1 MRKSTNRVLGAAAIW
16 LCAVAAVSMALL
28 SSESGSSTVRY
39 RSSAPVVLG
48 ALFPGE
54 GEDYNSDDSGFEVS
68 F

>member
-1 MRKSTNRVLGAAAIW
+1 MRKSTNTVLGAAAIW
-16 LCAVAAVSMALL
+16 LCAVAAVSLALL

-39 RSSAPVVLG
+39 RSSTPVVLG

-54 GEDYNSDDSGFEVS
+54 GEDYNSDVSGLEVS